1 MSSQQVRKSRQPR
14 QLPYRAVTECPI
26 CSGTWT
32 SAGGTD
38 KGNRSRHES
47 SIKHQN
53 AVRQQQL
60 DEVPEVQAQEVQVQ
74 EVVVVPVVPVVPV
87 QEEEVQVQVV
97 APIMAYPNQ
106 IAAAQNII
114 NLFNDDECH
123 WAVLLAFPQSG
134 KTQTF
139 YYVACDMLCNRPDID
154 RAIVVCGNAE
164 NELSD
169 QLRASKTEFIRLYV
183 QAQQLSAGSE
193 EIIAKLEEKIQVWC
207 GADLKRNSTHPTSA
221 RNTLFIWEEAHY
233 AQNKTNRPH
242 KFFKNLCITAD
253 GEISNLEGERN
264 NYVLTVS
271 ATPFSE
277 LSNIWHHGQKK
288 RVVRLEPAQGY
299 KGPRHFLAAGAIV
312 QFDPLLSCE
321 EVVAQAIAEAPI
333 AEAPKYAI
341 VRVRD
346 YKGKDNMAACIRVAV
361 EHGWAYRVYDSETKY
376 HQANSMQ
383 SMDELA
389 VVPERNTLILIRG
402 MCRMGK
408 RVPKDHISFVIET
421 SKDSDT
427 DTVLQA
433 LLGRMFGYHD
443 NMNIRVYLSRNIHL
457 AEIVSYVCM
466 MENPDDVP
474 LQTMPRRGKNLIVG
488 SNQSVNGWFNNVPII
503 VRAGAADA
511 DDEEHADD
519 PNAAE
524 YEKEL
529 TIRAIQAAFETGAIE
544 NHNCADQTAEIR
556 QQILQLTAEP
566 DRMSAKNFMN
576 RRGNRINETYKDM
589 PDKLRD
595 SIAQRSPLNA
605 GSAGCGFESNEVDGM
620 QVNVWRCNTNQ
631 FSQSHGFYPGDLIV
645 HTRTRD
651 PSPQQQLHVRIPCT
665 SGLETFCT
673 QQEDGA
679 VVIGNGGYSIPLAVE
694 TSHDAALMQMNLC
707 DLIRESQ
714 IEDSLQRPKCV
725 TSNHGGVHAAHDGV
739 SDWKGII
746 VTVEIMQALQR
757 GGAIYEYIRREHG
770 MTLKITKALGREL
783 KSLKNMGNARL
794 TKIEWS

>member
-1 MSSQQVRKSRQPR
+1 
-14 QLPYRAVTECPI
+14 
-26 CSGTWT
+26 
-32 SAGGTD
+32 
-38 KGNRSRHES
+38 
-47 SIKHQN
+47 
-53 AVRQQQL
+53 
-60 DEVPEVQAQEVQVQ
+60 
-74 EVVVVPVVPVVPV
+74 
-87 QEEEVQVQVV
+87 
-97 APIMAYPNQ
+97 
-106 IAAAQNII
+106 
-114 NLFNDDECH
+114 
-123 WAVLLAFPQSG
+123 
-134 KTQTF
+134 
-139 YYVACDMLCNRPDID
+139 
-154 RAIVVCGNAE
+154 
-164 NELSD
+164 
-169 QLRASKTEFIRLYV
+169 
-183 QAQQLSAGSE
+183 
-193 EIIAKLEEKIQVWC
+193 VWC

-408 RVPKDHISFVIET
+408 RVPKEHISFVIET

-443 NMNIRVYLSRNIHL
+443 NMNIRVYISRNIHL

-488 SNQSVNGWFNNVPII
+488 TNQSVNGWFNNVPII
-503 VRAGAADA
+503 VLNNVPIIVRAGAQ
-511 DDEEHADD
+511 EEQEHADD
-519 PNAAE
+519 PNAEE
-524 YEKEL
+524 YQNDL
-529 TIRAIQAAFETGAIE
+529 TIQVIQAAFESGAIE
-544 NHNCADQTAEIR
+544 NHNCAEQTAEIR
-556 QQILQLTAEP
+556 EQIMHLTADP
-566 DRMSAKNFMN
+566 RRMSPRNLVNPATG
-576 RRGNRINETYKDM
+576 RLYPTYQEM
-589 PDKLRD
+589 PDKLRN
-595 SIAQRSPLNA
+595 SIDQRMPFNT
-605 GSAGCGFESNEVDGM
+605 GSIGGCGFDSTEEM
-620 QVNVWRCNTNQ
+620 RVNVWRCNTNQ
-631 FSQSHGFYPGDLIV
+631 FSQTHGFHRDYLIV
-645 HTRTRD
+645 QTRTRV
-651 PSPQQQLHVRIPCT
+651 PNAQQQLHVRIPCT
-665 SGLETFCT
+665 SGLETFST
-673 QQEDGA
+673 QQEDGSI
-679 VVIGNGGYSIPLAVE
+679 VVGNGGYTIQLAVE
-694 TSHDAALMQMNLC
+694 TSHNAALMQQNLC
-707 DLIRESQ
+707 DLIHESR

-725 TSNHGGVHAAHDGV
+725 TSNHGGV
-739 SDWKGII
+739 SEWKGII
-746 VTVEIMQALQR
+746 VTVGIMQALQR
-757 GGAIYEYIRREHG
+757 GGAIYEYIQREHG
-770 MTLKITKALGREL
+770 ATLKITKALGREL

>member
-26 CSGTWT
+26 CGGTWT

-53 AVRQQQL
+53 AVRQQL
-60 DEVPEVQAQEVQVQ
+60 EVA
-74 EVVVVPVVPVVPV
+74 VPVVPVVVVAVVPVSEV
-87 QEEEVQVQVV
+87 QEVQEVPVVPVQVQ
-97 APIMAYPNQ
+97 APMAYPNQ
-106 IAAAQNII
+106 IAAAKQII
-114 NLFNDDECH
+114 STFNDDECH

-139 YYVACDMLCNRPDID
+139 YYVACDMLCNRADID

-164 NELSD
+164 NELSS

-183 QAQQLSAGSE
+183 QAQQLSAAGSE

-233 AQNKTNRPH
+233 AQDKTNRPH

-277 LSNIWHHGQKK
+277 LSNIWHNGQKK

-321 EVVAQAIAEAPI
+321 EVVAQAITDVAQQPI
-333 AEAPKYAI
+333 TEAPKYAI

-443 NMNIRVYLSRNIHL
+443 NMNIRVYISRNIDL
-457 AEIVSYVCM
+457 AEIDSYVRM

-474 LQTMPRRGKNLIVG
+474 LQTMPRRGKNLIAG
-488 SNQSVNGWFNNVPII
+488 SNQSVNGWFYNVPII
-503 VRAGAADA
+503 IHAGAQEADQ
-511 DDEEHADD
+511 EEHDDD
-519 PNAAE
+519 PNAEE

-529 TIRAIQAAFETGAIE
+529 TIQAIQAAFASGAIE
-544 NHNCADQTAEIR
+544 NHNCAEQTAEIR
-556 QQILQLTAEP
+556 QQILQLTAEHS
-566 DRMSAKNFMN
+566 RMNLMYFRN
-576 RRGNRINETYKDM
+576 RQTGRVNVTYKDM
-589 PDKLRD
+589 PDKLRR
-595 SIAQRSPLNA
+595 SIDQRSPLNA
-605 GSAGCGFESNEVDGM
+605 GSSAGCGFESNEVDGM

-631 FSQSHGFYPGDLIV
+631 FMQSHGFRRGALLM
-645 HTRTRD
+645 HTRTRV

-673 QQEDGA
+673 QQEDGM
-679 VVIGNGGYSIPLAVE
+679 VIIGNGGYSIPLAVE

-714 IEDSLQRPKCV
+714 IQDSLQRPKCV
-725 TSNHGGVHAAHDGV
+725 TSNHDGV

-746 VTVEIMQALQR
+746 VTVGIMQALQR

>member
-1 MSSQQVRKSRQPR
+1 MSSSASVSPSRP
-14 QLPYRAVTECPI
+14 VTI
-26 CSGTWT
+26 CTLCGGRWT
-32 SAGGTD
+32 SAGGND

-47 SIKHQN
+47 TKQHQN
-53 AVRQQQL
+53 AVRQQA
-60 DEVPEVQAQEVQVQ
+60 DVVPVPVQVQVQ
-74 EVVVVPVVPVVPV
+74 EEVVVPVVPV
-87 QEEEVQVQVV
+87 QV
-97 APIMAYPNQ
+97 MAYPNQ
-106 IAAAQNII
+106 IAAGKQII
-114 NLFNDDECH
+114 STFNDEECH
-123 WAVLLAFPQSG
+123 WVVLLAFPQSG

-139 YYVACDMLCNRPDID
+139 YYVACHMLCNRPDMD
-154 RAIVVCGNAE
+154 RVVVVCGNAE

-183 QAQQLSAGSE
+183 QTEHAYLSANMTENMTESV
-193 EIIAKLEEKIQVWC
+193 IRMLEARIQVWC
-207 GADLKRNSTHPTSA
+207 GADLKHNATQPTLA

-277 LSNIWHHGQKK
+277 ISNIWHNGQKK
-288 RVVRLEPAQGY
+288 RVVRLEPAEGY

-321 EVVAQAIAEAPI
+321 EVVAQAIAEAPV

-408 RVPKDHISFVIET
+408 RVPKEHIAFVVET

-443 NMNIRVYLSRNIHL
+443 NMSIRVYISRNIEL
-457 AEIVSYVCM
+457 AEIVSYVQM

-474 LQTMPRRGKNLIVG
+474 MQSMPRRGKNLVVG
-488 SNQSVNGWFNNVPII
+488 SQSDNGWYPNVPVI
-503 VRAGAADA
+503 VRAEAEAEE
-511 DDEEHADD
+511 DDND
-519 PNAAE
+519 PNAEE
-524 YEKEL
+524 YDNEL
-529 TIRAIQAAFETGAIE
+529 AIRAIQAAFASGTAE
-544 NHNCADQTAEIR
+544 NHNCPEQTAEIR
-556 QQILQLTAEP
+556 QQIMQLTAEP
-566 DRMSAKNFMN
+566 ARMSPKNFMKRTN
-576 RRGNRINETYKDM
+576 GRINETYKDM
-589 PDKLRD
+589 PDKLREHID
-595 SIAQRSPLNA
+595 QRMPFNT
-605 GSAGCGFESNEVDGM
+605 GSSGGCGFESNREDGM
-620 QVNVWRCNTNQ
+620 QVNVWRCNTNK
-631 FSQSHGFYPGDLIV
+631 FSQSHGFRRGDLIV
-645 HTRTRD
+645 HTRTRV
-651 PSPQQQLHVRIPCT
+651 PNAQQQLYMRIPCT
-665 SGLETFCT
+665 SGLETFST
-673 QQEDGA
+673 QQEDGI
-679 VVIGNGGYSIPLAVE
+679 VVVGNGGYNIPLAVE
-694 TSHDAALMQMNLC
+694 TSHDAALMQQNLC
-707 DLIRESQ
+707 DLIHESR

-725 TSNHGGVHAAHDGV
+725 TSNHDGV
-739 SDWKGII
+739 SEWKGII
-746 VTVEIMQALQR
+746 VTVGIMQALQR
-757 GGAIYEYIRREHG
+757 GGAIYEYIKREHG
-770 MTLKITKALGREL
+770 ATLKITKALGREL
-783 KSLKNMGNARL
+783 KSLKNMGNTRL

>member
-1 MSSQQVRKSRQPR
+1 MSSSASASVSSASASPSRRP
-14 QLPYRAVTECPI
+14 VTMCPVPG
-26 CSGTWT
+26 CGGKWT
-32 SAGGTD
+32 SAGGND

-47 SIKHQN
+47 SKMHKN
-53 AVRQQQL
+53 AVAAAACA
-60 DEVPEVQAQEVQVQ
+60 DAAI
-74 EVVVVPVVPVVPV
+74 VVPVPVPIQEVAVPVPVPV
-87 QEEEVQVQVV
+87 E
-97 APIMAYPNQ
+97 APAPASIMAYPNQ
-106 IAAAQNII
+106 IAAANQII
-114 NLFNDDECH
+114 STFNDDECH

-139 YYVACDMLCNRPDID
+139 YYVACHMLCNRPDMD
-154 RAIVVCGNAE
+154 RVVVVCGNAE

-183 QAQQLSAGSE
+183 QTEHATLSP
-193 EIIAKLEEKIQVWC
+193 EITESVIRTLEARIQVWC

-408 RVPKDHISFVIET
+408 RVPKEHISFVMET

-443 NMNIRVYLSRNIHL
+443 NMNIRVYISSNIHL
-457 AEIVSYVCM
+457 AEIVNYVCM

-474 LQTMPRRGKNLIVG
+474 LQTMPHRGKNLVAPRIG
-488 SNQSVNGWFNNVPII
+488 NWYNNIPII
-503 VRAGAADA
+503 VRAA
-511 DDEEHADD
+511 EEAEDVEDD
-519 PNAAE
+519 PNAEE
-524 YEKEL
+524 YQNDL
-529 TIRAIQAAFETGAIE
+529 TIQAIQAAFESGAIE
-544 NHNCADQTAEIR
+544 NHNCAEQTAEIR
-556 QQILQLTAEP
+556 EQIMHLSAEP
-566 DRMSAKNFMN
+566 RRMCPRKLVNPANG
-576 RRGNRINETYKDM
+576 RLYPTYQEM
-589 PDKLRD
+589 PDKLREHID
-595 SIAQRSPLNA
+595 QRMPFNT
-605 GSAGCGFESNEVDGM
+605 GSSGGCGFDSAEEL
-620 QVNVWRCNTNQ
+620 QVNVWLCNTNQ
-631 FSQSHGFYPGDLIV
+631 FSQSHGFHRGDLIV
-645 HTRTRD
+645 QTRTRV
-651 PSPQQQLHVRIPCT
+651 PNAQQQLHARIPGT
-665 SGLETFCT
+665 SGLETFST
-673 QQEDGA
+673 QQEDGSI
-679 VVIGNGGYSIPLAVE
+679 VVGNGAYTIQLAVE
-694 TSHDAALMQMNLC
+694 TSHDAALMQQNLC
-707 DLIRESQ
+707 DLIHESR

-739 SDWKGII
+739 SEWKGII
-746 VTVEIMQALQR
+746 VTVGIMQALQR
-757 GGAIYEYIRREHG
+757 GGAIYEYIKREHG
-770 MTLKITKALGREL
+770 ATLKITKALGREL

>member
-1 MSSQQVRKSRQPR
+1 
-14 QLPYRAVTECPI
+14 
-26 CSGTWT
+26 
-32 SAGGTD
+32 
-38 KGNRSRHES
+38 
-47 SIKHQN
+47 
-53 AVRQQQL
+53 
-60 DEVPEVQAQEVQVQ
+60 
-74 EVVVVPVVPVVPV
+74 
-87 QEEEVQVQVV
+87 
-97 APIMAYPNQ
+97 MAYPNQ
-106 IAAAQNII
+106 IAAANQII
-114 NLFNDDECH
+114 STFNNDECH

-139 YYVACDMLCNRPDID
+139 YYVACEMLCYKPENRRNIE
-154 RAIVVCGNAE
+154 RVIVVCGNAE

-183 QAQQLSAGSE
+183 QAQRLSAAGSE

-408 RVPKDHISFVIET
+408 RVPKEHISFVIET

-443 NMNIRVYLSRNIHL
+443 NMNIRVYISRNIHL

-488 SNQSVNGWFNNVPII
+488 GSNQSVNGWFNNVPII
-503 VRAGAADA
+503 VRAGA
-511 DDEEHADD
+511 EEHDDD
-519 PNAAE
+519 PNADE

-529 TIRAIQAAFETGAIE
+529 TRHAIHAAFVSGAIE
-544 NHNCADQTAEIR
+544 NHNCAEQTAEIR
-556 QQILQLTAEP
+556 QQILQLAAEP
-566 DRMSAKNFMN
+566 ERMNLMYFRN
-576 RRGNRINETYKDM
+576 RQTGRFNVTYKDM

-595 SIAQRSPLNA
+595 SIAQRSPMNA
-605 GSAGCGFESNEVDGM
+605 GSSAGCGFESNEVDGM
-620 QVNVWRCNTNQ
+620 QVNVWRCNTNK
-631 FSQSHGFYPGDLIV
+631 FSQSHGFHSGDLIV
-645 HTRTRD
+645 HTRTRVT
-651 PSPQQQLHVRIPCT
+651 SPQQQLHVRIPCT
-665 SGLETFCT
+665 SGLETFST
-673 QQEDGA
+673 QQEDGL

-694 TSHDAALMQMNLC
+694 TSHDAIIMQLNLC

-714 IEDSLQRPKCV
+714 IQDSLQRPKCV

-739 SDWKGII
+739 SEWKGII
-746 VTVEIMQALQR
+746 VTVEILQALQR
-757 GGAIYEYIRREHG
+757 GGAIYEYIKREHG
-770 MTLKITKALGREL
+770 ATLKITKVLGREL

>member
-1 MSSQQVRKSRQPR
+1 MSSSQSPSRRKYVKSGAFANRYTKGKDSKYIPVAQQRAAAAAAAAVQQVQ
-14 QLPYRAVTECPI
+14 V
-26 CSGTWT
+26 
-32 SAGGTD
+32 
-38 KGNRSRHES
+38 
-47 SIKHQN
+47 
-53 AVRQQQL
+53 
-60 DEVPEVQAQEVQVQ
+60 QEVQVQ
-74 EVVVVPVVPVVPV
+74 
-87 QEEEVQVQVV
+87 VQVQEVAVPEVQEVAV
-97 APIMAYPNQ
+97 APVAAEVMAYPNQ
-106 IAAAQNII
+106 IAAAKQII
-114 NLFNDDECH
+114 AAFKDGYH
-123 WAVLLAFPQSG
+123 WTVLLAFPQSG

-139 YYVACDMLCNRPDID
+139 YYVASDMLCNRPDID
-154 RAIVVCGNAE
+154 RVVVVCGNAE
-164 NELSD
+164 NELSA

-183 QAQQLSAGSE
+183 QTEHAYLSADHSE
-193 EIIAKLEEKIQVWC
+193 SVIRTLEARIQVWC
-207 GADLKRNSTHPTSA
+207 GADLKNNTTHPTSA

-233 AQNKTNRPH
+233 AQDKTNRPH

-312 QFDPLLSCE
+312 QFDPRLSCE

-333 AEAPKYAI
+333 MAAPKYAI

-376 HQANSMQ
+376 NQANSMQ

-389 VVPERNTLILIRG
+389 VAPECNTLILIRG

-408 RVPKDHISFVIET
+408 RVPKEHISFVIET

-443 NMNIRVYLSRNIHL
+443 NMTIKVYISRNIQL
-457 AEIVSYVCM
+457 AEIDRYVRM
-466 MENPDDVP
+466 MENPDDMP
-474 LQTMPRRGKNLIVG
+474 LQTMPRRGKNLVAG
-488 SNQSVNGWFNNVPII
+488 SHQSDNGWFNNVPII
-503 VRAGAADA
+503 VRADADA
-511 DDEEHADD
+511 EEEHDDD

-529 TIRAIQAAFETGAIE
+529 TIRAIQAAFETGAAE

-556 QQILQLTAEP
+556 QQIMQLTAEP

-576 RRGNRINETYKDM
+576 RRGNRINDTYKDM

-605 GSAGCGFESNEVDGM
+605 GSSAGCGFESNREDGM
-620 QVNVWRCNTNQ
+620 QVNVWRCNTHQ

-645 HTRTRD
+645 DTRTRV
-651 PSPQQQLHVRIPCT
+651 PSPEQQLHVRIPCT
-665 SGLETFCT
+665 TGSETFST

-694 TSHDAALMQMNLC
+694 TSHDAVLMQLNLC

-714 IEDSLQRPKCV
+714 IQDSLQRPKCV

-739 SDWKGII
+739 SEWKGII
-746 VTVEIMQALQR
+746 VTVEILQALQR
-757 GGAIYEYIRREHG
+757 GGAIYEYIKREHG
-770 MTLKITKALGREL
+770 ATLKITKVLGREL

>member
-1 MSSQQVRKSRQPR
+1 
-14 QLPYRAVTECPI
+14 
-26 CSGTWT
+26 
-32 SAGGTD
+32 
-38 KGNRSRHES
+38 
-47 SIKHQN
+47 
-53 AVRQQQL
+53 
-60 DEVPEVQAQEVQVQ
+60 
-74 EVVVVPVVPVVPV
+74 
-87 QEEEVQVQVV
+87 
-97 APIMAYPNQ
+97 MAYPNQ
-106 IAAAQNII
+106 IAAGKQII
-114 NLFNDDECH
+114 STFNDEECH
-123 WAVLLAFPQSG
+123 WVVLLAFPQSG

-139 YYVACDMLCNRPDID
+139 YYVACHMLCNRPDMD
-154 RAIVVCGNAE
+154 RVVVVCGNAE

-183 QAQQLSAGSE
+183 QTEHAYLSANMTENMTESV
-193 EIIAKLEEKIQVWC
+193 IRMLEARIQVWC
-207 GADLKRNSTHPTSA
+207 GADLKHNATQPTLA

-277 LSNIWHHGQKK
+277 ISNIWHNGQKK
-288 RVVRLEPAQGY
+288 RVVRLEPAEGY

-321 EVVAQAIAEAPI
+321 EVVAQAIAEAPV

-383 SMDELA
+383 SMDELS

-408 RVPKDHISFVIET
+408 RVPKEHIAFVVET

-443 NMNIRVYLSRNIHL
+443 NMSIRVYISRNIDL
-457 AEIVSYVCM
+457 AEIVSYVQM

-474 LQTMPRRGKNLIVG
+474 LQSMPRRGKNLVVG
-488 SNQSVNGWFNNVPII
+488 SQSDNGWYPNVPVI
-503 VRAGAADA
+503 VRAEAEAEEADE
-511 DDEEHADD
+511 DDND
-519 PNAAE
+519 PNAEE
-524 YEKEL
+524 YDNEL
-529 TIRAIQAAFETGAIE
+529 AIRAIQAAFASGTAE
-544 NHNCADQTAEIR
+544 NHNCPAQTAEIR
-556 QQILQLTAEP
+556 QQIMQLTAEP
-566 DRMSAKNFMN
+566 ARMSPKNFMKRTN
-576 RRGNRINETYKDM
+576 GRTNGRINETYKDM
-589 PDKLRD
+589 PDKLREHID
-595 SIAQRSPLNA
+595 QRMPFNT
-605 GSAGCGFESNEVDGM
+605 GSSGGCGFESNREDGM
-620 QVNVWRCNTNQ
+620 QVNVWRCNTNK
-631 FSQSHGFYPGDLIV
+631 FSQSHGFRRGDLIV
-645 HTRTRD
+645 HTRTRV
-651 PSPQQQLHVRIPCT
+651 PNAQQQLYMRIPCT
-665 SGLETFCT
+665 SGLETFST
-673 QQEDGA
+673 QQEDGI
-679 VVIGNGGYSIPLAVE
+679 VVVGNGGYNIPLAVE
-694 TSHDAALMQMNLC
+694 TSHDAALMQQNLC
-707 DLIRESQ
+707 DLIHESR

-725 TSNHGGVHAAHDGV
+725 TSNHDGV
-739 SDWKGII
+739 SEWKGII
-746 VTVEIMQALQR
+746 VTVGIMQALQR
-757 GGAIYEYIRREHG
+757 GGAIYEYIKREHG
-770 MTLKITKALGREL
+770 ATLKITKALGREL

>member
-1 MSSQQVRKSRQPR
+1 MSQQVQHVRKSRQPR
-14 QLPYRAVTECPI
+14 QLPYRAVTECPL
-26 CSGTWT
+26 CGGRWT
-32 SAGGTD
+32 SNGGTD

-47 SIKHQN
+47 TKQHQN
-53 AVRQQQL
+53 AVL
-60 DEVPEVQAQEVQVQ
+60 AAAAVAAVAAVVPEAVVPEVQVQ
-74 EVVVVPVVPVVPV
+74 EVAVPV
-87 QEEEVQVQVV
+87 QVQ
-97 APIMAYPNQ
+97 APMAYPNQ
-106 IAAAQNII
+106 ITAAKKII
-114 NLFNDDECH
+114 EAYSDGCH

-139 YYVACDMLCNRPDID
+139 YYVACDMLCNRPDMD
-154 RAIVVCGNAE
+154 RVVVVCGNAE

-183 QAQQLSAGSE
+183 QTEHAYLSADHSE
-193 EIIAKLEEKIQVWC
+193 SVIRALEARIQVWC
-207 GADLKRNSTHPTSA
+207 GADLKNNTTHPTSA
-221 RNTLFIWEEAHY
+221 RNTFFIWEEAHY
-233 AQNKTNRPH
+233 AQDKTNRPH

-253 GEISNLEGERN
+253 GESSNLEGDRN

-277 LSNIWHHGQKK
+277 LSNYWHNGQKK
-288 RVVRLEPAQGY
+288 RVIRLEPAQGY

-312 QFDPLLSCE
+312 QFDPRLSCE

-333 AEAPKYAI
+333 TAAPKYAI

-376 HQANSMQ
+376 NQANSMQ

-389 VVPERNTLILIRG
+389 VAPECNTLILIRG

-443 NMNIRVYLSRNIHL
+443 NMTIKVYISRNIDL
-457 AEIVSYVCM
+457 AEIDRYVRM
-466 MENPDDVP
+466 MENPDDMP
-474 LQTMPRRGKNLIVG
+474 LQTMPRRGKNLVAG
-488 SNQSVNGWFNNVPII
+488 SNQSDNGWFHNVPII
-503 VRAGAADA
+503 VRADADA
-511 DDEEHADD
+511 EEEEHDDD

-529 TIRAIQAAFETGAIE
+529 TIRAIQAAFASGAAE

-556 QQILQLTAEP
+556 QQIMRLTAEP

-595 SIAQRSPLNA
+595 SIAQHMPLNA
-605 GSAGCGFESNEVDGM
+605 GSAGCGFESIEVDGM

-631 FSQSHGFYPGDLIV
+631 FSQSHGFQRGDLIV
-645 HTRTRD
+645 HTRTRV

-665 SGLETFCT
+665 TGLETFST
-673 QQEDGA
+673 QQEDGS

-694 TSHDAALMQMNLC
+694 TSHDAILMQRNLC
-707 DLIRESQ
+707 DFIRESQ
-714 IEDSLQRPKCV
+714 IQDSLQRPKCV
-725 TSNHGGVHAAHDGV
+725 TSNHDGV

-746 VTVEIMQALQR
+746 VTVEILQALQR
-757 GGAIYEYIRREHG
+757 GGAIYEYIKREHG
-770 MTLKITKALGREL
+770 ATLKVTKVLGREL
-783 KSLKNMGNARL
+783 KSLKTMGNARL
-794 TKIEWS
+794 TKIEWSY

>member
-26 CSGTWT
+26 CGGTWT
-32 SAGGTD
+32 SNGGTD

-60 DEVPEVQAQEVQVQ
+60 DEVPEVQVQ
-74 EVVVVPVVPVVPV
+74 EVVEVQEVQEVPVVVVPVVPVPVVPVVPV
-87 QEEEVQVQVV
+87 Q
-97 APIMAYPNQ
+97 APMAYPNQ
-106 IAAAQNII
+106 IAAAKQII
-114 NLFNDDECH
+114 STFNDDEYH

-183 QAQQLSAGSE
+183 QAQQLSAAGSE

-333 AEAPKYAI
+333 TEAPKYAI

-443 NMNIRVYLSRNIHL
+443 NMTIRVYISRNIEL

-474 LQTMPRRGKNLIVG
+474 MQTMPRRGKNLIG

-503 VRAGAADA
+503 VRAGAQ
-511 DDEEHADD
+511 EHDDD
-519 PNAAE
+519 PNADE

-529 TIRAIQAAFETGAIE
+529 TRHAIHAAFVSGAIE
-544 NHNCADQTAEIR
+544 NHNCAEQTAEICE
-556 QQILQLTAEP
+556 QIRQLTAHPE
-566 DRMSAKNFMN
+566 RMNLMYFRHRQTGRFN
-576 RRGNRINETYKDM
+576 VTYKDM

-595 SIAQRSPLNA
+595 SIAQRSPMNA
-605 GSAGCGFESNEVDGM
+605 GSSAGCGFESNEVDGM

-631 FSQSHGFYPGDLIV
+631 FSQSHGFHRGDLIV
-645 HTRTRD
+645 HTRTRV

-673 QQEDGA
+673 QQEDGL

-714 IEDSLQRPKCV
+714 IQDSLQRPKCV

-746 VTVEIMQALQR
+746 VTLEIMRSLER

-770 MTLKITKALGREL
+770 ATIKIAKALGREL

>member
-1 MSSQQVRKSRQPR
+1 M
-14 QLPYRAVTECPI
+14 CPVPG
-26 CSGTWT
+26 CGGKWT
-32 SAGGTD
+32 SAGGND
-38 KGNRSRHES
+38 KGNCSRHES
-47 SIKHQN
+47 TKQHQN
-53 AVRQQQL
+53 AVLRQQQSAAAAVP
-60 DEVPEVQAQEVQVQ
+60 VPEVQVQVQ
-74 EVVVVPVVPVVPV
+74 EVVAVHVQEVAPVVAVVPV
-87 QEEEVQVQVV
+87 Q
-97 APIMAYPNQ
+97 ALMAYPNQ
-106 IAAAQNII
+106 ITAAKQVIST
-114 NLFNDDECH
+114 FKDGCH
-123 WAVLLAFPQSG
+123 WAVLLACPQSG

-139 YYVACDMLCNRPDID
+139 YYVACHMLCNHPDMD
-154 RAIVVCGNAE
+154 RVVVVCGNAE
-164 NELSD
+164 NELSA

-183 QAQQLSAGSE
+183 QTEHAYLSADLSE
-193 EIIAKLEEKIQVWC
+193 SVIRMLEARIQVWC
-207 GADLKRNSTHPTSA
+207 GADLKHNATHPTSA

-233 AQNKTNRPH
+233 AQDKTNRPH

-312 QFDPLLSCE
+312 QFDPRLSCE

-333 AEAPKYAI
+333 MAAPKYAI

-376 HQANSMQ
+376 TQANSMQ

-443 NMNIRVYLSRNIHL
+443 NMTIKVYISNKVDL
-457 AEIVSYVCM
+457 AEIDRYVRM
-466 MENPDDVP
+466 MENPDDMP
-474 LQTMPRRGKNLIVG
+474 LQTMPRRGKNLVAG
-488 SNQSVNGWFNNVPII
+488 SNQSDNGWYPNVPII
-503 VRAGAADA
+503 VRADADA
-511 DDEEHADD
+511 EEEHDDDD

-529 TIRAIQAAFETGAIE
+529 TIRAIQAAFASGAAE

-556 QQILQLTAEP
+556 QQIMQLTDEP
-566 DRMSAKNFMN
+566 ERMSAKNFMN
-576 RRGNRINETYKDM
+576 RRGNRINDTYKDM

-605 GSAGCGFESNEVDGM
+605 GSSAGCGFESNREDGM

-645 HTRTRD
+645 HTRTRV
-651 PSPQQQLHVRIPCT
+651 PSPEQQLHVRIPCT
-665 SGLETFCT
+665 TGSETFST
-673 QQEDGA
+673 QQEDGSI
-679 VVIGNGGYSIPLAVE
+679 VVGNGGYSIPLAVE
-694 TSHDAALMQMNLC
+694 TSHDAALMQLNLC

-714 IEDSLQRPKCV
+714 IQDSLQRPKCV

-739 SDWKGII
+739 SEWKGII
-746 VTVEIMQALQR
+746 VTLEILRALQR
-757 GGAIYEYIRREHG
+757 GGAIYEYIKREHG
-770 MTLKITKALGREL
+770 ATLKITKVLGREL

>member
-1 MSSQQVRKSRQPR
+1 MSQQVQQVRKSRQPR
-14 QLPYRAVTECPI
+14 QLPYRAVTACPL
-26 CSGTWT
+26 CDGTWT
-32 SAGGTD
+32 SNGGTD

-53 AVRQQQL
+53 AVRQQ
-60 DEVPEVQAQEVQVQ
+60 AAAAAAAAAA
-74 EVVVVPVVPVVPV
+74 VVPVHVPV
-87 QEEEVQVQVV
+87 QEEEDVQEVAVPVQVV
-97 APIMAYPNQ
+97 APIAPIIAPIMAYPNQ
-106 IAAAQNII
+106 IAAANQII
-114 NLFNDDECH
+114 STFNDDEYH

-139 YYVACDMLCNRPDID
+139 YYVACEMLCHKPENRRNIE
-154 RAIVVCGNAE
+154 RVIVVCGNAE

-183 QAQQLSAGSE
+183 QAQRLSAAGSE

-221 RNTLFIWEEAHY
+221 CNTLFIWEEAHY

-312 QFDPLLSCE
+312 QFDPRLSCE

-333 AEAPKYAI
+333 MAAPKYAI

-408 RVPKDHISFVIET
+408 RVPKDHISFVMET

-443 NMNIRVYLSRNIHL
+443 NMNIRVYISRNIHL

-488 SNQSVNGWFNNVPII
+488 GSNQSVNGWFNNVPII
-503 VRAGAADA
+503 VRAGAQEH
-511 DDEEHADD
+511 DED

-620 QVNVWRCNTNQ
+620 QVNVWRCNTNK
-631 FSQSHGFYPGDLIV
+631 FSQSHGFHSGDLIV
-645 HTRTRD
+645 HTRTRVT
-651 PSPQQQLHVRIPCT
+651 SPQQQLHVRIPCT
-665 SGLETFCT
+665 SGLETFST
-673 QQEDGA
+673 QQEDGL

-725 TSNHGGVHAAHDGV
+725 TSNHDGV

-746 VTVEIMQALQR
+746 VTVGIMQALQR
-757 GGAIYEYIRREHG
+757 GGAIYEYIKREHG
-770 MTLKITKALGREL
+770 ATLKITKVIGREL

>member
-1 MSSQQVRKSRQPR
+1 MSQQVRKSRQPR
-14 QLPYRAVTECPI
+14 QLPYRAVTECTL
-26 CSGTWT
+26 CGGTWT
-32 SAGGTD
+32 SNGGND

-53 AVRQQQL
+53 AVLRQQAAAAAAV
-60 DEVPEVQAQEVQVQ
+60 VPEVQVQDQVQEVVPVQVQ
-74 EVVVVPVVPVVPV
+74 EVAVP
-87 QEEEVQVQVV
+87 VQVQVQ
-97 APIMAYPNQ
+97 APMAYPNQ
-106 IAAAQNII
+106 IAAAKQII
-114 NLFNDDECH
+114 ATFNVDKCH

-139 YYVACDMLCNRPDID
+139 YYVACDMLCNRPDMD
-154 RAIVVCGNAE
+154 RVVVVCGNAE

-183 QAQQLSAGSE
+183 QTEHAYLSADHSE
-193 EIIAKLEEKIQVWC
+193 SVIRTLEARIQVWC
-207 GADLKRNSTHPTSA
+207 GADLKNNTTHPTSA

-277 LSNIWHHGQKK
+277 LSNYWHNGQKK

-312 QFDPLLSCE
+312 QFDPRLSCE
-321 EVVAQAIAEAPI
+321 EVVAQAIAESRVQAN
-333 AEAPKYAI
+333 EAPKYAI

-346 YKGKDNMAACIRVAV
+346 YKGKDNMAACIRVAA

-376 HQANSMQ
+376 NQANSMQ

-389 VVPERNTLILIRG
+389 VAPECDTLILIRG

-408 RVPKDHISFVIET
+408 RVPKNHISFVIET

-443 NMNIRVYLSRNIHL
+443 NMTIKVYISRNIDL
-457 AEIVSYVCM
+457 AEIDRYVRM
-466 MENPDDVP
+466 MENPDD
-474 LQTMPRRGKNLIVG
+474 LMTMPRRGKNLVAG
-488 SNQSVNGWFNNVPII
+488 SNQSDNEWFHNVPII
-503 VRAGAADA
+503 VRAGAE
-511 DDEEHADD
+511 EEHDDD

-529 TIRAIQAAFETGAIE
+529 TIRAIQTAFASGAAE

-556 QQILQLTAEP
+556 QQIMQLTAEP

-576 RRGNRINETYKDM
+576 RRGNRINDTYKDM

-605 GSAGCGFESNEVDGM
+605 GSSAGCGFESNEVDGM

-631 FSQSHGFYPGDLIV
+631 FSQSHGFQRGDLIV
-645 HTRTRD
+645 HTRTRI
-651 PSPQQQLHVRIPCT
+651 PSPQQQLHARIPCT
-665 SGLETFCT
+665 TGSETFST

-679 VVIGNGGYSIPLAVE
+679 VVIGNGGYSIPLAVK

-707 DLIRESQ
+707 DFIRESQ
-714 IEDSLQRPKCV
+714 IQDSLQRPKCV

-739 SDWKGII
+739 SEWKGII
-746 VTVEIMQALQR
+746 VTVEILQALQR
-757 GGAIYEYIRREHG
+757 GGAIYEYIKREHG
-770 MTLKITKALGREL
+770 TTLKITKVLGREL

>member
-1 MSSQQVRKSRQPR
+1 MSSSQSPSRRP
-14 QLPYRAVTECPI
+14 VTMCPVPG
-26 CSGTWT
+26 CGGKWT
-32 SAGGTD
+32 STGGNN
-38 KGNRSRHES
+38 KGNRHIHEAG
-47 SIKHQN
+47 IKHQN
-53 AVRQQQL
+53 AVLRQQQAAAAV
-60 DEVPEVQAQEVQVQ
+60 VPEVQQVQ
-74 EVVVVPVVPVVPV
+74 EVVVVPEAVPEV
-87 QEEEVQVQVV
+87 QVQVQEEVQVQ
-97 APIMAYPNQ
+97 APMAYPNQ
-106 IAAAQNII
+106 ITAAKQII
-114 NLFNDDECH
+114 AAFNVDKCH

-139 YYVACDMLCNRPDID
+139 YYVACDMLCNRPDMD
-154 RAIVVCGNAE
+154 RVVVVCGNAE

-183 QAQQLSAGSE
+183 QTEHAYLSADHSE
-193 EIIAKLEEKIQVWC
+193 SVIRTLEARIQVWC
-207 GADLKRNSTHPTSA
+207 GADLKNNTPHPTSA

-233 AQNKTNRPH
+233 AQDKTNRPH

-312 QFDPLLSCE
+312 QFDPRLSCE

-333 AEAPKYAI
+333 MAAPKYAI

-376 HQANSMQ
+376 NQANSMQ

-389 VVPERNTLILIRG
+389 VAPERNTLILIRG

-443 NMNIRVYLSRNIHL
+443 NMTIKVYISRNIDL
-457 AEIVSYVCM
+457 AEIDRYVRM
-466 MENPDDVP
+466 MENPDD
-474 LQTMPRRGKNLIVG
+474 LTMPRRGKNLVAG
-488 SNQSVNGWFNNVPII
+488 SNQSDNGWFNNVPII
-503 VRAGAADA
+503 VRAEADDADAADA
-511 DDEEHADD
+511 ED
-519 PNAAE
+519 PNAEE
-524 YEKEL
+524 YDNEL
-529 TIRAIQAAFETGAIE
+529 AIRAIQAAFASGTAE
-544 NHNCADQTAEIR
+544 NHNCPEQTAEIH

-566 DRMSAKNFMN
+566 ARMSAKNFMN

-605 GSAGCGFESNEVDGM
+605 GSSAGCGFESNEVDGM

-631 FSQSHGFYPGDLIV
+631 FSQSHGFQRGDLIV
-645 HTRTRD
+645 HTRTRVT
-651 PSPQQQLHVRIPCT
+651 SPQQQLHVRIPCT
-665 SGLETFCT
+665 TGLETFST
-673 QQEDGA
+673 QQEDGL

-694 TSHDAALMQMNLC
+694 TSHDAIIMQLNLC

-714 IEDSLQRPKCV
+714 IQDSLQRPKCV

-739 SDWKGII
+739 SEWKGII
-746 VTVEIMQALQR
+746 VTVEILQALQR
-757 GGAIYEYIRREHG
+757 GGAIYEYIKREHG
-770 MTLKITKALGREL
+770 ATLKITKVLGREL

>member
-1 MSSQQVRKSRQPR
+1 
-14 QLPYRAVTECPI
+14 
-26 CSGTWT
+26 
-32 SAGGTD
+32 
-38 KGNRSRHES
+38 
-47 SIKHQN
+47 
-53 AVRQQQL
+53 
-60 DEVPEVQAQEVQVQ
+60 
-74 EVVVVPVVPVVPV
+74 
-87 QEEEVQVQVV
+87 
-97 APIMAYPNQ
+97 MAYPNQ
-106 IAAAQNII
+106 IAAAKQII
-114 NLFNDDECH
+114 STFNDDECH

-139 YYVACDMLCNRPDID
+139 YYVACEMLCNRPDID
-154 RAIVVCGNAE
+154 HAIVVCGNAE

-183 QAQQLSAGSE
+183 QTQQLSAVGSE
-193 EIIAKLEEKIQVWC
+193 QIIAELEKKIQVWC

-242 KFFKNLCITAD
+242 KFFKNLCISAD

-333 AEAPKYAI
+333 TEAPKYAI

-376 HQANSMQ
+376 NQANSMQ

-389 VVPERNTLILIRG
+389 VAPERNTLILIRG

-408 RVPKDHISFVIET
+408 RVPKDHISFVMET

-443 NMNIRVYLSRNIHL
+443 NMNIRVYISRNIDL
-457 AEIVSYVCM
+457 AEIESYVRM

-503 VRAGAADA
+503 VRAGADA
-511 DDEEHADD
+511 EEQQEHDDD

-544 NHNCADQTAEIR
+544 NHNCAEQTSEIR

-566 DRMSAKNFMN
+566 ERMSAKNFMN
-576 RRGNRINETYKDM
+576 RRGTRINVTYKDM

-595 SIAQRSPLNA
+595 SIAQCMPLNA
-605 GSAGCGFESNEVDGM
+605 GSSAGCGFESNEVDGM

-631 FSQSHGFYPGDLIV
+631 FSQSHGFHRGDLIV
-645 HTRTRD
+645 HTRTRVT
-651 PSPQQQLHVRIPCT
+651 SPQQQLHVRIPCT
-665 SGLETFCT
+665 SGLETFST
-673 QQEDGA
+673 QQEDGL

-714 IEDSLQRPKCV
+714 IQDSLQRPKCV

-746 VTVEIMQALQR
+746 VTVGIMQALQR
-757 GGAIYEYIRREHG
+757 GGAIYEYIKREHG
-770 MTLKITKALGREL
+770 ATLKITKALGREL
-783 KSLKNMGNARL
+783 KSLKNMGNVRL
-794 TKIEWS
+794 TKIEWSY